1 MSARDVVVFLGPS
14 LPVKEA
20 GRVLPARFLPP
31 ARQGDVFR
39 VLVDRPKVIVLIDG
53 VFEAVPSVWHHE
65 LRAALASGVHVIGAA
80 SMGALR
86 AAELHHEGMIP
97 VGTIAGD
104 YVRGSRTDD
113 ADVVLLHGDGD
124 SGWRPLT
131 VPLVT
136 IEATLKEAVRRRRLS
151 RALARTLSLKA
162 RSLFYKERTWRAV
175 VGALAPSK
183 REAALQIIKA
193 HVIDPKALDTRRAL
207 EVAGL
212 LRRHPAR
219 PVRCVQLSS
228 FVRRRRLIDAY
239 PEQVRRLEAR
249 PDAGELTE
257 RGLRTL
263 LLADFARMAGLEVDV
278 RRSRARRVADD
289 ESAAQAETEALEAL
303 VLAAPQRF
311 LPDGPSALE
320 GLVFEARRTGLWDA
334 LFRR

>member
-20 GRVLPARFLPP
+20 RRVLRARFLPP

-39 VLVDRPKVIVLIDG
+39 ALVDRPRVLVLIDG

-65 LRAALASGVHVIGAA
+65 LRAALAAGVHVIGAA

-86 AAELHHEGMIP
+86 AAELHAEGMLP
-97 VGTIAGD
+97 VGTIAGE
-104 YVRGSRTDD
+104 YVRGVRIDD
-113 ADVVLLHGDGD
+113 ADVVLLHGDGE

-136 IEATLKEAVRRRRLS
+136 IEATLREAVRRRRLS
-151 RALARTLSLKA
+151 RSLARTLALRA
-162 RSLFYKERTWRAV
+162 RGLFYKERTWRAV
-175 VGALAPSK
+175 VEALPRSR
-183 REAALQIIKA
+183 REAVLQTLKA
-193 HVIDPKALDTRRAL
+193 HVIDPKALDARRAL

-212 LRRHPAR
+212 LQRAPGRPER
-219 PVRCVQLSS
+219 PVRLSS
-228 FVRRRRLIDAY
+228 FVRRRRLLDAY
-239 PEQVRRLEAR
+239 PEQLRQLEAR
-249 PDAGELTE
+249 PDARELAE

-263 LLADFARMAGLEVDV
+263 LLADFARVAGLTVDAG
-278 RRSRARRVADD
+278 RSRARRLAVD
-289 ESAAQAETEALEAL
+289 ESMAQAEAEALEAL

-311 LPDGPSALE
+311 VADGPSALE

-334 LFRR
+334 LFRG